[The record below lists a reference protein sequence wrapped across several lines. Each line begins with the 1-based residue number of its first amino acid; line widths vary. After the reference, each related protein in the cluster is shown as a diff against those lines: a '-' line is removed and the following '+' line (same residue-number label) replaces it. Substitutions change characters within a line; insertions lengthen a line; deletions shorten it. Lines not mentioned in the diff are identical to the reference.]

1 MSYDPII
8 LKAAET
14 YGLDPNLIRAQMS
27 QESGGNNKAVS
38 PKGAGGL
45 MQLMPATAKELGVT
59 DRFDPEQNIMA
70 GAKYLKQQFDKY
82 GKPELALAAYNAG
95 GGAVDRYGGI
105 PPYKETRNYVK
116 KIMGNYAKLAGE
128 AVTGLGDAVISPAQA
143 DDQPAEELIAQFGAW
158 KQAKQQPQEQPE
170 PDVLAEFKAWKQ
182 TKQPT
187 KYDPTENMGAWE
199 RGLAGM
205 GSTFVD
211 YGQGIGQALGM
222 VSPDDVA
229 EKRRLDKALMDTTA
243 GKVGGALGHVA
254 AALPSVAI
262 PGAATL
268 GGAAKIGALYGA
280 LQPSESNT
288 ETLQN
293 TAIGAGSNALGVGVG
308 QALGKGYDVAEAI
321 VNPLLTKKGVT
332 SVANNTLERFAENPQ
347 AVRQAIK
354 DAIEGK
360 IELTSETGAKH
371 TLAELTRDRGIATL
385 QDALGAADPQLKSAI
400 QGRLSDNMAGRVE
413 SLNKLAGT
421 SAEREAALAARDAA
435 AGQLY
440 RQSEEKALPVDDQ
453 LKELL
458 SRPAAKNVLARA
470 ERLAQNQ
477 GRNLADSGETAIKES
492 KTPWH
497 KSGIDTQN
505 DSMMTAITKLG
516 GINKDMAQSTY
527 GNRIWEDISGKG
539 FNVFKN
545 NGGHSL
551 DDMTV
556 LLKEKGYLPED
567 ASLHDLVDHLYYSNP
582 KEMYSAAKL
591 DYGHLDAPQSATD
604 QLHSQL
610 SDLVSVLSKRNEP
623 KAEAVSKIIKS
634 GNITGKDAHIIKE
647 AFDDLLKDPTSGIV
661 GSEQRAVKEMRANF
675 IQKLEENIPEYGQA
689 RKAYAE
695 ASKPIN
701 AMDIGEHI
709 TKKAYANIK
718 DLGGNER
725 LQANALSGLM
735 KDPKRLIEQATG
747 RKGLGKQL
755 EKILSPDQMRLLSKV
770 VKESDRASAVQA
782 AGSGTNSATA
792 QRLTATNILAQ
803 VLPPKIAGANIA
815 QTFLGKPMNLLYSG
829 VTEPK
834 VRAELADMLLNPEN
848 TKLYTNKEFT
858 NRIGRLLGVGGM
870 SAAIEG
876 SK

>member
-8 LKAAET
+8 LKAAQT

-45 MQLMPATAKELGVT
+45 MQLMPKTAEELGVT

-116 KIMGNYAKLAGE
+116 KIMSNYAKLAGDGL
-128 AVTGLGDAVISPAQA
+128 TGLGNAVISPAQA

-158 KQAKQQPQEQPE
+158 KQAKQQPQEQSE

-182 TKQPT
+182 AKPT
-187 KYDPTENMGAWE
+187 KIDPTEGMSALDK
-199 RGLAGM
+199 GLAGV
-205 GSTFVD
+205 GSTLVD
-211 YGQGIGQALGM
+211 YGQGIGQMMGM
-222 VSPDDVA
+222 VSPEDIA

-254 AALPSVAI
+254 GALPSVAI

-288 ETLQN
+288 ETMQN

-308 QALGKGYDVAEAI
+308 QALGKSYDVAEAI

-435 AGQLY
+435 AKPLY
-440 RQSEEKALPVDDQ
+440 NEAFKKSIPITPELRTLLERPSVASALP
-453 LKELL
+453 
-458 SRPAAKNVLARA
+458 RAAKLAKEEGRTFGFDKGNA
-470 ERLAQNQ
+470 ATKHLLNSNGKPILA
-477 GRNLADSGETAIKES
+477 
-492 KTPWH
+492 
-497 KSGIDTQN
+497 IDGTEG
-505 DSMMTAITKLG
+505 SITG
-516 GINKDMAQSTY
+516 QT
-527 GNRIWEDISGKG
+527 
-539 FNVFKN
+539 
-545 NGGHSL
+545 
-551 DDMTV
+551 
-556 LLKEKGYLPED
+556 
-567 ASLHDLVDHLYYSNP
+567 LHDL
-582 KEMYSAAKL
+582 KM
-591 DYGHLDAPQSATD
+591 GMDA
-604 QLHSQL
+604 
-610 SDLVSVLSKRNEP
+610 
-623 KAEAVSKIIKS
+623 
-634 GNITGKDAHIIKE
+634 
-647 AFDDLLKDPTSGIV
+647 LLKDPNSGIA
-661 GSEQRAVKEMRANF
+661 GQEINAVKSTRAELLKH
-675 IQKLEENIPEYGQA
+675 IEDTIPDYGKA
-689 RKAYAE
+689 RVAY
-695 ASKPIN
+695 SDKSNPIN

-725 LQANALSGLM
+725 RQANALSGLM

-755 EKILSPDQMRLLSKV
+755 EKILSPAQMRLLSKV
-770 VKESDRASAVQA
+770 VQESDRASAIQA
-782 AGSGTNSATA
+782 AGNGTGSATA
-792 QRLTATNILAQ
+792 QRTVATNILAQ
-803 VLPPKIAGANIA
+803 VLPKKAAGSNIA
-815 QTFLGKPMNLLYSG
+815 QTLLGKPLNLLYSG
-829 VTEPK
+829 ITEPK
-834 VRAELADMLLNPEN
+834 VQAELVDLLLNPQN
-848 TKLYTNKEFT
+848 AKLYTNKEFT